1 MCLLTSTLFLADTK
15 ELSVSDVIST
25 TTSVTAFDP
34 EKGLGTQRSFSN
46 VVKALETFKACHIKQ
61 LRANRD
67 QTKSLQEVQHV
78 FHFLFITKTLFL
90 RP

>member
-1 MCLLTSTLFLADTK
+1 VLNLFLADAK
-15 ELSVSDVIST
+15 ELSMSDVIST

-34 EKGLGTQRSFSN
+34 DKVLGTQRSFAN

-61 LRANRD
+61 LKANRD

-78 FHFLFITKTLFL
+78 YHFLFTAKNLFP

>member
-1 MCLLTSTLFLADTK
+1 MN
-15 ELSVSDVIST
+15 DVIST

-34 EKGLGTQRSFSN
+34 DKVLGTQRSFAN

-61 LRANRD
+61 LKANRD

-78 FHFLFITKTLFL
+78 YHFLFTAKTLFP